1 MNRGER
7 LVRSL
12 SATAVAVLI
21 AAISHV
27 FAGAATPHIVAVAV
41 TVAVAWPAALWL
53 SGKRLSLTRLLALV
67 LGSQALFHF
76 AFGMVGQPASE
87 AHPVATANHA
97 LHAISTSD
105 ILPAAV
111 SSQVTHTWL
120 MWLAHATAAVVTVIV
135 LRFGERAAL
144 TLASFVRDAL
154 SGLHVIAS
162 HAAPVVVRHSL
173 PSFTYSA
180 SPNHQWIMLGMTRR
194 GPPLY

>member
-41 TVAVAWPAALWL
+41 TIAVAWPAALWL
-53 SGKRLSLTRLLALV
+53 SGKRLSFPRLLALV

-76 AFGMVGQPASE
+76 AFGMVGQPAS
-87 AHPVATANHA
+87 AGHPVATANHA
-97 LHAISTSD
+97 LHAMSAGD
-105 ILPAAV
+105 ALPAAMT
-111 SSQVTHTWL
+111 SSLTHTWL
-120 MWLAHATAAVVTVIV
+120 MWLAHAAAAVVTVVV
-135 LRFGERAAL
+135 LRFGEQAAL

-154 SGLHVIAS
+154 RGVRVIAAP
-162 HAAPVVVRHSL
+162 AAPIVVRHSL
-173 PSFTYSA
+173 PSFTHSA

-194 GPPLY
+194 GPPLH